1 MPASSNGDDFD
12 EDCWHIGRSAVKSM
26 REASE
31 RRPGAMTNLTIGTTI
46 GDSAIPAELE
56 ARRFNRHTFWVGQSG
71 SGKTY
76 ALGVVLEQLLLN
88 TELPMLIL
96 DPNGDFTRIRE
107 TRPTA
112 DRADAERVAAAD
124 IRVFRSG
131 TAEGERLHVRYSD
144 LAAAS
149 KAAVLQMDPIADGE
163 EYNVLLHSEA
173 DARTFDADAALI
185 QLRGSGDPSQIRLAN
200 RMENLQV
207 LEWDLWSRGAASVVD
222 TIDERPRATVLDL
235 GGFAHPVEP
244 KVAALAVLEH
254 LWSHREERRPILI
267 VIDEAHNLCPPQP
280 QTAVERALVEQ
291 LVQIAAE
298 GRKFGLWLLVST
310 QRPTKIHPNVL
321 SQCDN
326 LALMRVNAPR
336 DLAEL
341 ADVFGFASEAAIRR
355 SAGFAQGQALF
366 AGGFIAAPT
375 FVQMGERITE
385 EAGGDVTVP
394 MRAVDENRLEA

>member
-1 MPASSNGDDFD
+1 
-12 EDCWHIGRSAVKSM
+12 
-26 REASE
+26 
-31 RRPGAMTNLTIGTTI
+31 MTNLTIGTTI
-46 GDSAIPAELE
+46 GDVSTAAELD

-76 ALGVVLEQLLLN
+76 ALGVVLEQLLLH

-107 TRPTA
+107 TRSSA
-112 DRADAERVAAAD
+112 DGADAERIAATD

-131 TAEGERLHVRYSD
+131 RAAGERVQVRYSD

-163 EYNVLLHSEA
+163 EYNVLLHAEP
-173 DARTFDADAALI
+173 DARTFDAQATLV
-185 QLRGSGDPSQIRLAN
+185 QLRGSDDPSQIRLAN

-207 LEWDLWSRGAASVVD
+207 LDWDVWSRGAASVVD
-222 TIDERPRATVLDL
+222 TVDERPRATVLDL
-235 GGFAHPVEP
+235 GGFAHPVES

-254 LWSHREERRPILI
+254 LWAHREERRPILI

-280 QTAVERALVEQ
+280 QTAVERALVDQ

-298 GRKFGLWLLVST
+298 GRKFGLWLLLST
-310 QRPTKIHPNVL
+310 QRPTKIHPNVI

-341 ADVFGFASEAAIRR
+341 ADVFGFAPEDVIRR
-355 SAGFAQGQALF
+355 SSDFQQGQALF
-366 AGGFIAAPT
+366 AGGFITKPT
-375 FVQMGERITE
+375 LVQMGARITE
-385 EAGGDVTVP
+385 EAGGDVKVP
-394 MRAVDENRLEA
+394 LRVADEDRPKA